1 MNDPATVSLTTV
13 RTLGERAK
21 VASALLAQT
30 SGEVRRAA
38 LRAMADALDAG
49 SDHLVAI
56 NAKDVEAARGTLTN
70 ALVDRL
76 TLTPSRL
83 ADMSGGLRTIS
94 EQPDPV
100 GEVVEEWIRP
110 NGLKIQKIRR
120 PMGVVSVIYEARP
133 NVTADVAGL
142 CIMSGN
148 AAILRGSSSALRT
161 NLGITKILVEAAIGA
176 GLPEHAIQ
184 LVDDTSREA
193 TVELM
198 QLKGLVDLIV
208 PRGGPAL
215 IASIE
220 ANATVPYLIDGDG
233 NCHVYV
239 DRSADPKMAT
249 AIVVNAKTSKPSVC
263 NAAETL
269 VVHSDL
275 VEGWLP
281 GALDAL
287 KQKGVEIR
295 GDETVCRVWPAAL
308 PATEEDW
315 GTEYLD
321 LVMAVRVVEGID
333 EAIAHVNRWGTSNAE
348 AIVTEDS
355 QAARMF
361 TAQVD
366 SGTVF
371 VNAST
376 RFSDGGQFGYGAEIG
391 ISTQK
396 LHARGPMGLREL
408 TSSGYVVW
416 GTGQVRT

>member
-1 MNDPATVSLTTV
+1 VSAGEKVTVPL
-13 RTLGERAK
+13 RQMGERAK
-21 VASALLAQT
+21 QAAARLAQVP
-30 SGEVRRAA
+30 GEVRRKA
-38 LRAMADALDAG
+38 LVAMADALDAEAG
-49 SDHLVAI
+49 RLVDV
-56 NAKDVEAARGTLTN
+56 NSQDVEAARGSLTN
-70 ALVDRL
+70 ALIDRL

-83 ADMSGGLRTIS
+83 AGMTEGLRAIA

-100 GEVVEEWIRP
+100 GEVVEEWTRP
-110 NGLKIQKIRR
+110 NGLRIQKVRR
-120 PMGVVSVIYEARP
+120 PIGVIAVIYEARP

-148 AAILRGSSSALRT
+148 AVILRGSSAALRT
-161 NLGITKILVEAAIGA
+161 NLCVAGILVEAATVA
-176 GLPEHAIQ
+176 GLPEHAVQ
-184 LVDDTSREA
+184 LVEDTSRESA
-193 TVELM
+193 AELM
-198 QLKGLVDLIV
+198 RLKGLVDLII

-220 ANATVPYLIDGDG
+220 QNATVPHIIDGDG

-239 DRSADPKMAT
+239 DRSADPDMAA

-269 VVHSDL
+269 LVHAGLADS
-275 VEGWLP
+275 WLP
-281 GALDAL
+281 GVLDSL
-287 KQKGVEIR
+287 KDKGVEIR
-295 GDETVCRVWPAAL
+295 GDETVQRLWPEAV
-308 PATEEDW
+308 PATPQDW

-321 LVMAVRVVEGID
+321 LILAVRVVEDIEQAID
-333 EAIAHVNRWGTSNAE
+333 HVNRWGTSNAE
-348 AIVTEDS
+348 AIVTGDPG
-355 QAARMF
+355 AAEMF
-361 TAQVD
+361 TKQVD

-396 LHARGPMGLREL
+396 LHARGPLGLREL

-416 GTGQVRT
+416 GTGQVRS

>member
-1 MNDPATVSLTTV
+1 VSGSATAGVTSV
-13 RTLGERAK
+13 RSLGERARI
-21 VASALLAQT
+21 ASALLAQMP
-30 SGEVRRAA
+30 GDDRRIA
-38 LRAMADALDAG
+38 LRAMADALDSN
-49 SDHLVAI
+49 SDRLVAV
-56 NAKDVEAARGTLTN
+56 NQEDVEAARGTLTK
-70 ALVDRL
+70 ALIDRL

-83 ADMSGGLRTIS
+83 ADMSGGLRTIT

-100 GEVVEEWIRP
+100 GEVVEEWTRP

-120 PMGVVSVIYEARP
+120 PIGVVSVIYEARP

-148 AAILRGSSSALRT
+148 AVILRGSSSALRT
-161 NLGITKILVEAAIGA
+161 NICITEILVEAATKA
-176 GLPEHAIQ
+176 GLPENSIQ
-184 LVDDTSREA
+184 LVTDTARET

-198 QLKGLVDLIV
+198 QLKGLVDLII

-220 ANATVPYLIDGDG
+220 ENATVPYIIDGDG

-239 DRSADPKMAT
+239 DRSADPQMAT

-269 VVHSDL
+269 VVHADL
-275 VEGWLP
+275 AESWLP
-281 GALDAL
+281 EALAAL
-287 KQKGVEIR
+287 AAKGVQIR
-295 GDETVCRVWPAAL
+295 GDETVQRIWPEAV

-321 LVMAVRVVEGID
+321 LVLAVKVVDSIED
-333 EAIAHVNRWGTSNAE
+333 AIAHVNRWGTSNAE
-348 AIVTEDS
+348 AIVTEDPE
-355 QAARMF
+355 AARMF
-361 TAQVD
+361 TKQVD

-396 LHARGPMGLREL
+396 LHARGPLGLREL
-408 TSSGYVVW
+408 TSCGYVVW
-416 GTGQVRT
+416 GTGQIR